1 MNRCIVFDLDGTLID
16 SIADIAL
23 ATNRMRE
30 HYGLVPLPDK
40 TVVGYVGHG
49 IAQLAALAVA
59 DAPHIAP
66 EEATE
71 EVLRAYRNDPVVHT
85 TLYPGAADGLRIL
98 KTAGFRLATA
108 SNKPDVLCVPILKKL
123 GVLNL
128 FDAVIGGGRSIAM
141 KPAPDMLLYA
151 FKETGAEPAR
161 SWMFGDSEPDMTSG
175 RAAGCR
181 TAYAAY
187 GYGKPAEGSW
197 NFKAN
202 SFLEFVYH
210 ALKNR

>member
-30 HYGLVPLPDK
+30 HYGLVPLPGK

-71 EVLRAYRNDPVVHT
+71 EVLRQ
-85 TLYPGAADGLRIL
+85 L
-98 KTAGFRLATA
+98 
-108 SNKPDVLCVPILKKL
+108 
-123 GVLNL
+123 
-128 FDAVIGGGRSIAM
+128 
-141 KPAPDMLLYA
+141 
-151 FKETGAEPAR
+151 
-161 SWMFGDSEPDMTSG
+161 
-175 RAAGCR
+175 
-181 TAYAAY
+181 
-187 GYGKPAEGSW
+187 
-197 NFKAN
+197 
-202 SFLEFVYH
+202 
-210 ALKNR
+210 